1 MKSFII
7 FLLIVAIVVSF
18 YQTFVARRDGYSTR
32 SSRGCALFPSGPC
45 DPMLVNL
52 LTESGLRGSFFTG
65 IGSSLAGHPML
76 IVSSGGDECPLE
88 CTLTLPL
95 SNIHGAIYYIT
106 SLNMLNG
113 EGKYIGSFKRDPQN
127 LNEHPIPFVFDPSE
141 SKIVIDNVHVLN
153 KS

>member
-1 MKSFII
+1 MKFLII
-7 FLLIVAIVVSF
+7 LLLVLSIVLLFHNNFVS
-18 YQTFVARRDGYSTR
+18 QQDGYSSR
-32 SSRGCALFPSGPC
+32 SSRGCSLFPSGPC

-65 IGSSLAGHPML
+65 IGSSLSGYAMV

-88 CTLTLPL
+88 CTLTLPA

-106 SLNMLNG
+106 SMRIE

-141 SKIVIDNVHVLN
+141 SKIVIDTVHVLN